1 MVAAKHAACFALI
14 ALLLAGPS
22 PAQKKGRGAVDLDP
36 TARGLV
42 SGTGIEGQDVV
53 SIADKMVR
61 DMLANPHLAG
71 RQSPPQ
77 VIIDGE
83 FFTNES
89 TQRINKNIVTDRL
102 RVALNRASQ
111 GRMVFVSRQASAMV
125 QQERDLKRE
134 GYTDEGTL
142 GLTRGQA
149 GGDFRLQGNISSLD
163 SRNNRTGVTQRFTQ
177 LTFEMVD
184 LERATI
190 VWSNSYDIARAS
202 ADDVVY
208 R

>member
-1 MVAAKHAACFALI
+1 MTNVKHAACAALI
-14 ALLLAGPS
+14 AFLLVAPAS
-22 PAQKKGRGAVDLDP
+22 AQKRGRPAVDLDP

-61 DMLANPHLAG
+61 DMLANPQLGG
-71 RQSPPQ
+71 RQLPPQ

-111 GRMVFVSRQASAMV
+111 GRMIFVSRQASAMV

-134 GYTDEGTL
+134 GYTDQGTL

>member
-1 MVAAKHAACFALI
+1 MGIRVYWG
-14 ALLLAGPS
+14 ALLLASLLISS
-22 PAQKKGRGAVDLDP
+22 PAMAGKKGKRATNLDP
-36 TARGLV
+36 SAAGPV

-53 SIADKMVR
+53 AIADRMMR
-61 DMLANPHLAG
+61 DMLSNPSLSA
-71 RQSPPQ
+71 RATPPQ
-77 VIIDGE
+77 IIIDGE
-83 FFTNES
+83 YFTNES
-89 TQRINKNIVTDRL
+89 SQRINKNILTDRL

-111 GRMVFVSRQASAMV
+111 GRFVFVSRQAAKMV
-125 QQERDLKRE
+125 QDERDLKRE
-134 GYTDEGTL
+134 GVTDVGTL

-149 GGDFRLQGNISSLD
+149 GGDFRLQGNITSLD
-163 SRNNRTGVTQRFTQ
+163 SRNNDTGMVQRFTQ

-190 VWSNSYDIARAS
+190 VWSNSYDIARAA